1 MESEMAR
8 THHLS
13 MTGAV
18 IVCLV
23 SAQGNGTL
31 FASEDEGLL
40 REAPSSQS
48 LTSSASETQVSTSG
62 GLVPAIAIDNHS
74 AGTDLGAAPL
84 PQMER
89 SPFTPSVG
97 GLTANPSLGLAA
109 PGARRTFGLAPTE
122 SSALARQIYPGRPY
136 RIRRDG
142 SIAAL
147 MIGAVATIAGTSVL
161 VYAHRPECESNH
173 FAGGCG
179 YGTKVVG
186 GAVLTGGIVGLFVG
200 ALTWR

>member
-18 IVCLV
+18 IICLV
-23 SAQGNGTL
+23 STQGNGTL
-31 FASEDEGLL
+31 FASEDEGSL

-48 LTSSASETQVSTSG
+48 LTSSASETQMSTSG
-62 GLVPAIAIDNHS
+62 GLVP
-74 AGTDLGAAPL
+74 
-84 PQMER
+84 ER
-89 SPFTPSVG
+89 APFTPSAG
-97 GLTANPSLGLAA
+97 GFTANPSLGLVA
-109 PGARRTFGLAPTE
+109 PGAHRTFGLAPTE

-147 MIGAVATIAGTSVL
+147 MIGAVATIAGASVL